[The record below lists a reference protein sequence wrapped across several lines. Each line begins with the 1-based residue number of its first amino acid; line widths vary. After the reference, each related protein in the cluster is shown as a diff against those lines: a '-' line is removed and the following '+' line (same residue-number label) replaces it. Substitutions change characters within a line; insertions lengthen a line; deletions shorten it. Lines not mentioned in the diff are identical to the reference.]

1 MRHIASAT
9 YAHLLSHQF
18 RTVLSLIGVGTG
30 IFTIVMV
37 VAAVDALKRN
47 VESGL
52 ATLSPDILHISTWTL
67 EGEEEYGVQY
77 PDYEYRWWDYMHR
90 PPVSAR

>member
-1 MRHIASAT
+1 MIQIHFFKQCGGAGVILRHIASAT
-9 YAHLLSHQF
+9 YANLLSHRF

-52 ATLSPDILHISTWTL
+52 ATLSPDILHISTWPL
-67 EGEEEYGVQY
+67 EGE
-77 PDYEYRWWDYMHR
+77 D
-90 PPVSAR
+90 